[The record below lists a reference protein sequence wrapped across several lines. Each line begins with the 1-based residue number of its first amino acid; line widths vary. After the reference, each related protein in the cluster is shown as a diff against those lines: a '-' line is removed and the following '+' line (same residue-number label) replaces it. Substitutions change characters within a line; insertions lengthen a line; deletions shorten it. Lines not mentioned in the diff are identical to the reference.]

1 MQLRVMILWRSE
13 EGGSERCRNRSHERR
28 WSGFRLH
35 RAASAGRVRPITHS
49 TSIFAHSEFCSVACW
64 VDTPCSLAP
73 INMALNILVGTH
85 HQSVHSRFGDILL
98 TNYWLFLLRPA
109 IEKVLVW
116 WQPCFFVRSCQVFP
130 IVLYYRKNTEDDKQ
144 RKWKTVSYIRGLN
157 SQWPALKSLYSHRS
171 HAPPRHSVLWPIS
184 RSRQSLLTFGSHSV
198 WIQQQWAS
206 SLLLCYLLSEIL
218 LPSPPWP
225 HIVPAHCA
233 VFLNVFFHSLNG
245 VYRGCCQPYWEL
257 KDSLCNSCSGC

>member
-13 EGGSERCRNRSHERR
+13 EGGSERRRNRSHERR

-85 HQSVHSRFGDILL
+85 HQSVHSKLCDILS

-130 IVLYYRKNTEDDKQ
+130 IVLYYRKNTENNKQ
-144 RKWKTVSYIRGLN
+144 RKWKNGFVHSWPKCSVTGTEVTLQSHVSCATQTFSSVTYL
-157 SQWPALKSLYSHRS
+157 SQ
-171 HAPPRHSVLWPIS
+171 
-184 RSRQSLLTFGSHSV
+184 
-198 WIQQQWAS
+198 
-206 SLLLCYLLSEIL
+206 
-218 LPSPPWP
+218 
-225 HIVPAHCA
+225 
-233 VFLNVFFHSLNG
+233 
-245 VYRGCCQPYWEL
+245 
-257 KDSLCNSCSGC
+257 

>member
-1 MQLRVMILWRSE
+1 MQLRVMILWRYE
-13 EGGSERCRNRSHERR
+13 EGGSERRRNRSHERR

-85 HQSVHSRFGDILL
+85 HQSVHSRFGDILS

-116 WQPCFFVRSCQVFP
+116 WQPCFFADLARFFRSSHITGKIQK
-130 IVLYYRKNTEDDKQ
+130 IINNANEKR
-144 RKWKTVSYIRGLN
+144 VSYLRGLN
-157 SQWPALKSLYSHRS
+157 SQWPALKSLYSHMS

-233 VFLNVFFHSLNG
+233 VFLNVFFSFIKWCVSRLLPAVLWAQG
-245 VYRGCCQPYWEL
+245 QSV
-257 KDSLCNSCSGC
+257 

>member
-85 HQSVHSRFGDILL
+85 HQSVHSRFGDILS

-116 WQPCFFVRSCQVFP
+116 WQPCFFADLARFFRSSHITGKIQK
-130 IVLYYRKNTEDDKQ
+130 IINNANEKR
-144 RKWKTVSYIRGLN
+144 VSYLRGLN
-157 SQWPALKSLYSHRS
+157 SQWPALKSLYSHMS

-233 VFLNVFFHSLNG
+233 VFLNVFFSFIKWCVSRLLPAVLWAQG
-245 VYRGCCQPYWEL
+245 QSV
-257 KDSLCNSCSGC
+257 

>member
-1 MQLRVMILWRSE
+1 MILWRYE
-13 EGGSERCRNRSHERR
+13 EGGSERRRNRSHERR

-85 HQSVHSRFGDILL
+85 HQSVHSRFGDILS

-116 WQPCFFVRSCQVFP
+116 WQPCFFADLARFFRSSHITGKIQK
-130 IVLYYRKNTEDDKQ
+130 IINNANEKR
-144 RKWKTVSYIRGLN
+144 VSYLRGLN
-157 SQWPALKSLYSHRS
+157 SQWPALKSLYSHMS

-233 VFLNVFFHSLNG
+233 VFLNVFFSFIKWCVSRLLPAVLWAQG
-245 VYRGCCQPYWEL
+245 QSV
-257 KDSLCNSCSGC
+257 

>member
-1 MQLRVMILWRSE
+1 MQLRVMILWRYE
-13 EGGSERCRNRSHERR
+13 EGGSERRRNRSHERR

-85 HQSVHSRFGDILL
+85 HQSVHSRFGDILS

-116 WQPCFFVRSCQVFP
+116 WQPCFFADLARFFRS
-130 IVLYYRKNTEDDKQ
+130 
-144 RKWKTVSYIRGLN
+144 
-157 SQWPALKSLYSHRS
+157 SHITGKIQKMINNANEKRF
-171 HAPPRHSVLWPIS
+171 R
-184 RSRQSLLTFGSHSV
+184 TFV
-198 WIQQQWAS
+198 A
-206 SLLLCYLLSEIL
+206 
-218 LPSPPWP
+218 
-225 HIVPAHCA
+225 
-233 VFLNVFFHSLNG
+233 
-245 VYRGCCQPYWEL
+245 
-257 KDSLCNSCSGC
+257 

>member
-1 MQLRVMILWRSE
+1 MQLRVMILWRYE
-13 EGGSERCRNRSHERR
+13 EGGSERRRNRSHERR

-85 HQSVHSRFGDILL
+85 HQSVHSRFGDILS

-116 WQPCFFVRSCQVFP
+116 WQPCFFADLARFFRSSHITGKIQK
-130 IVLYYRKNTEDDKQ
+130 IINNANEKR
-144 RKWKTVSYIRGLN
+144 VSYLCGLN
-157 SQWPALKSLYSHRS
+157 SQWPALKSLYSHMS

-233 VFLNVFFHSLNG
+233 VFLNVFFSFIKWCVSRLLPAVLWAQG
-245 VYRGCCQPYWEL
+245 QSV
-257 KDSLCNSCSGC
+257 

>member
-1 MQLRVMILWRSE
+1 M
-13 EGGSERCRNRSHERR
+13 
-28 WSGFRLH
+28 
-35 RAASAGRVRPITHS
+35 AAM
-49 TSIFAHSEFCSVACW
+49 FFC
-64 VDTPCSLAP
+64 
-73 INMALNILVGTH
+73 
-85 HQSVHSRFGDILL
+85 
-98 TNYWLFLLRPA
+98 
-109 IEKVLVW
+109 
-116 WQPCFFVRSCQVFP
+116 RSCQVFRSSY
-130 IVLYYRKNTEDDKQ
+130 ITGKIQKIINNANE
-144 RKWKTVSYIRGLN
+144 KTVSYIRGLN
-157 SQWPALKSLYSHRS
+157 AQWPALKSLYSHMS

-245 VYRGCCQPYWEL
+245 VYRGCCQPYCEL

>member
-13 EGGSERCRNRSHERR
+13 EGGSKRRRNRSHERR

-85 HQSVHSRFGDILL
+85 HQSVHSRFGDILS

-116 WQPCFFVRSCQVFP
+116 WQPCFFADLARFFRS
-130 IVLYYRKNTEDDKQ
+130 
-144 RKWKTVSYIRGLN
+144 
-157 SQWPALKSLYSHRS
+157 SHITGKIQKMINNANEKRF
-171 HAPPRHSVLWPIS
+171 R
-184 RSRQSLLTFGSHSV
+184 TFV
-198 WIQQQWAS
+198 A
-206 SLLLCYLLSEIL
+206 
-218 LPSPPWP
+218 
-225 HIVPAHCA
+225 
-233 VFLNVFFHSLNG
+233 
-245 VYRGCCQPYWEL
+245 
-257 KDSLCNSCSGC
+257 

>member
-1 MQLRVMILWRSE
+1 MTFCRLTTDCFCFAPPSRRFSFDGSHVFLPILP
-13 EGGSERCRNRSHERR
+13 G
-28 WSGFRLH
+28 
-35 RAASAGRVRPITHS
+35 
-49 TSIFAHSEFCSVACW
+49 
-64 VDTPCSLAP
+64 
-73 INMALNILVGTH
+73 
-85 HQSVHSRFGDILL
+85 
-98 TNYWLFLLRPA
+98 
-109 IEKVLVW
+109 
-116 WQPCFFVRSCQVFP
+116 FP

-144 RKWKTVSYIRGLN
+144 RKWKTVSYLCGLN

-245 VYRGCCQPYWEL
+245 VYRGCCQPYCEL
-257 KDSLCNSCSGC
+257 KDSLSNSCSGC